1 MRVGPGRI
9 EIHVDGKRTGA
20 PDGNSGKEGPAL
32 FDILSGK
39 QIGKKQAK
47 ETIGRGAK
55 RHGQEIRGR
64 KTISGDMRTKRVCNK
79 HKRVRC
85 QQERTP
91 KDGRSNGEEVSDVPG
106 PRVLVRTK
114 LTVGESSRLRKI
126 KVRVPPVFLE
136 SQIVLD
142 EKRASVSVVSD
153 AVPVHDRIEQEKR
166 ENPEKEKQPLRLA
179 RRPRGR

>member
-1 MRVGPGRI
+1 
-9 EIHVDGKRTGA
+9 
-20 PDGNSGKEGPAL
+20 
-32 FDILSGK
+32 
-39 QIGKKQAK
+39 
-47 ETIGRGAK
+47 
-55 RHGQEIRGR
+55 
-64 KTISGDMRTKRVCNK
+64 MRTKSVCNK

-106 PRVLVRTK
+106 FRILVLMQ
-114 LTVGESSRLRKI
+114 LAVGESSRLRKI

-142 EKRASVSVVSD
+142 EKRASVSVVPD
-153 AVPVHDRIEQEKR
+153 AVPVHDGIEQGKR
-166 ENPEKEKQPLRLA
+166 ENPEKEKQPLRFA